1 MTEVVLGVD
10 LGTTATKVVATRLD
24 GRVVATAEQGYELQT
39 GEHGEAV
46 QDPQAVLAAA
56 TKALA

>member
-24 GRVVATAEQGYELQT
+24 GRVVATAEHT
-39 GEHGEAV
+39 WV
-46 QDPQAVLAAA
+46 QVDPARFA
-56 TKALA
+56 